1 MTKKILK
8 FFLITLIIFSIVF
21 NLAKIKIVNA
31 TGLNDYITDIVFY
44 TDAQGYVRVRFKVLQ
59 SFDVEYYTAPDGCS
73 TKYWSW
79 WEFRYAIGSPNFA
92 TGNLCNRYP
101 GDSTVCYAWFIQSLD
116 INKANSC
123 EDIVEH
129 YVAGNTY
136 DVYLYTA
143 HAINSLFGLNSEGF
157 EAGNPNS
164 VIKDSPSCQLSVN
177 CPYNNND
184 YIMFRWNNAWW
195 ESGYPDTFYWS
206 GTIGD
211 KKIKINYPENNSEV
225 NSTFNLQVEYKEAS
239 DYNRVLFLFEQWDA
253 SSTCPEYGSP
263 EWEQEYNKYF
273 IYQSE
278 AFLSPRFNN
287 ESGTTTIEVKNLPVG
302 TYNCI
307 RCYLINEDTGTG
319 SENFCQDYKLKVIKY
334 IQPEQIPQYILPIPQ
349 WSDFYASNTQQFET
363 STPLFSKLADFIEP
377 FFTKIGNL
385 LLPFQNI
392 FEPSKAVEI
401 GTKFGNAIP
410 VLRGYLA
417 IINNFFGELPIS
429 EIFIVYLITAVVVII
444 LKIILKLKP

>member
-1 MTKKILK
+1 MIKKNLK
-8 FFLITLIIFSIVF
+8 FFLIILILFSIAF
-21 NLAKIKIVNA
+21 NLVKIKVVNA

-44 TDAQGYVRVRFKVLQ
+44 TDAQGYVRARFKVNQ
-59 SFDVEYYTAPDGCS
+59 SFTIEYTTGIDGCT
-73 TKYWSW
+73 TKNWSW
-79 WEFRYAIGSPNFA
+79 WEVRYAIGSNKFN
-92 TGNLCNRYP
+92 TGILWD
-101 GDSTVCYAWFIQSLD
+101 GSVEYAFFIQSLD
-116 INKANSC
+116 INKASSC
-123 EDIVEH
+123 DNIVEQ
-129 YVAGNTY
+129 YIAGNTY
-136 DVYLYTA
+136 DVYLYRNYPS
-143 HAINSLFGLNSEGF
+143 NSLFILNSDGF

-164 VIKDSPSCQLSVN
+164 VIKDSPTCQRSFN

-184 YIMFRWNNAWW
+184 YIKFRWN
-195 ESGYPDTFYWS
+195 STYFSDVFYWN
-206 GTIGD
+206 GIVGE
-211 KKIKINYPENNSEV
+211 KKIKIDYPENNSEV

-239 DYNRVLFLFEQWDA
+239 GYNRVLFLFEQWNA

-263 EWEQEYNKYF
+263 EWEQEYNNYF

-278 AFLSPRFNN
+278 PFLSPRFNN

-319 SENFCQDYKLKVIKY
+319 SENFCQDYKLQVIKY

-363 STPLFSKLADFIEP
+363 STPLFSRLADFIEP

-392 FEPSKAVEI
+392 FEPSKAIEM

-429 EIFIVYLITAVVVII
+429 EIFIVYLITAIVVII